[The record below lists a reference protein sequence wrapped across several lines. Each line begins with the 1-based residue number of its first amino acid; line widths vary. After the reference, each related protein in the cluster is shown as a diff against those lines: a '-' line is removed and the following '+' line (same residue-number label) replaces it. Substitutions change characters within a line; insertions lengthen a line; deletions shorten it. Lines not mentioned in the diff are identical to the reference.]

1 MALTACV
8 LVGSATLTCR
18 PAIIVTA
25 GEWGAPMGI
34 TISSNYYEENNIQ
47 PIRYATS
54 SDIHPVELI
63 CTELLLNG
71 DTWNQS

>member
-1 MALTACV
+1 
-8 LVGSATLTCR
+8 
-18 PAIIVTA
+18 
-25 GEWGAPMGI
+25 MGI